1 MQPASISDEVTCN
14 IQYGSLKR
22 PTHRNTSWEMT
33 KFEVCAHKWID
44 LSRDDYGVAL
54 LNDCKY
60 GYAVLENRMDINLLR
75 STMSPGVDADKAV
88 HTFRYAYYP
97 HRGNEKHALVEQ
109 KAIAFNILPVLTNG
123 HNAAALPESF
133 LQTDCTNVEITAV
146 KKAEDSDR
154 LVVRMYQT
162 DGTESICCVTLPARV
177 KKVSFCD
184 LMEREAEEVPV
195 ENGAV
200 VLKFKPFEIH
210 TILMEM

>member
-1 MQPASISDEVTCN
+1 M
-14 IQYGSLKR
+14 
-22 PTHRNTSWEMT
+22 
-33 KFEVCAHKWID
+33 
-44 LSRDDYGVAL
+44 
-54 LNDCKY
+54 
-60 GYAVLENRMDINLLR
+60 
-75 STMSPGVDADKAV
+75 
-88 HTFRYAYYP
+88 
-97 HRGNEKHALVEQ
+97 
-109 KAIAFNILPVLTNG
+109 TNG